1 MDIQTEIN
9 NMELKNRKVTIIGC
23 GNIGISLLQGLLKQ
37 QSIPSKNI
45 TATRR
50 NIEELHYLKEFGVM
64 LTSDNVAAIKEA
76 DVIIITVKPYNIIS
90 ILEELK
96 EYLNPEKHLIIS
108 VTAGVTISKIRDVIG
123 TRVPVFRAMP
133 NIAASVGK
141 SVTCI
146 CHDGNESTNI
156 ELVRSL
162 FEIIGTTMI
171 IDEDL
176 MESATIL
183 GACGIAYVLRFIRAM
198 VQGGIQ
204 IGFDAVAASY
214 IVNQTVKGAAEL
226 LIERH
231 QHPEFEIDKVTTP
244 KGCTIVGLNEMEHN
258 GFSSSLIKGLVASF
272 EKIEK

>member
-1 MDIQTEIN
+1 MIN
-9 NMELKNRKVTIIGC
+9 KRVSIIGC
-23 GNIGISLLQGLLKQ
+23 GNIGLSILQGLLKQ
-37 QSIPSKNI
+37 KIVPANNI
-45 TATRR
+45 SVTRR
-50 NIEELHYLKEFGVM
+50 NIEEILYLKESGVRLM
-64 LTSDNVAAIKEA
+64 SDNIEAIRES
-76 DVIIITVKPYNIIS
+76 DLIIIAVKPYNIITV
-90 ILEELK
+90 LEELK
-96 EYLNPEKHLIIS
+96 DHFNPGRQILIS
-108 VTAGVTISKIRDVIG
+108 VTAGVTISKIRNVIN

-133 NIAASVGK
+133 NISASVGK

-146 CHDGNESTNI
+146 CHNGVKPEEIES
-156 ELVRSL
+156 VKFL
-162 FEIIGTTMI
+162 FDIIGTTMI

-183 GACGIAYVLRFIRAM
+183 GACGVAYVLRFIRAM
-198 VQGGIQ
+198 IQGGIQ
-204 IGFDAVAASY
+204 IGFDAATAST

-272 EKIEK
+272 ERIENRM

>member
-1 MDIQTEIN
+1 MV
-9 NMELKNRKVTIIGC
+9 KNRIAIIGC
-23 GNIGISLLQGLLKQ
+23 GNIGNSILQGLLKQ
-37 QSIPSKNI
+37 NTIPPNNI
-45 TATRR
+45 IATRR
-50 NIEELHYLKEFGVM
+50 NIEELNTLKESGVK
-64 LTSDNVAAIKEA
+64 LTSDNIKAVNESNL
-76 DVIIITVKPYNIIS
+76 IIIAVKPYNIIS
-90 ILEELK
+90 VLEELK
-96 EYLNPEKHLIIS
+96 DHLNSEKHVLIS
-108 VTAGVTISKIRDVIG
+108 VTAGITISRIRDVTG
-123 TRVPVFRAMP
+123 TDIPVFRTMP

-146 CHDGNESTNI
+146 SYMGAIAQDIES
-156 ELVRSL
+156 VRKL
-162 FEIIGTTMI
+162 FDIIGTTMV

-198 VQGGIQ
+198 IQGGIQ
-204 IGFDAVAASY
+204 IGFDAVTASS

-258 GFSSSLIKGLVASF
+258 GFSSSLIKGLVASYD
-272 EKIEK
+272 KIEK